1 MDDEH
6 SIEIDLPV
14 YWPERSALF
23 VLWLGYLEISPS
35 YKLAHLYRTDA
46 LHKEQLL
53 NLPVDFEHVLSF
65 YDDFGDIYGLEFE
78 DWWQN
83 RGQSICWDI
92 GEPPRVMEIATLENG
107 VHNHSAANT
116 NIEKFLDKRW
126 IAQGMQNSVL
136 VSIPLGLSKAKISKQ
151 ISNILE
157 NQPDTM
163 KEITRYEPKHRLVGK
178 RNNGETLLK
187 YLQTLITKSTAPNA
201 ELWRIGAAAG
211 ISETYSPELD
221 ANQPIKKGEA
231 AYDRMMLTILTSR
244 ALLRARMI
252 SENAARGIFP
262 SHKKCE
268 YALEI
273 NYSEVCKLHFPEDE

>member
-1 MDDEH
+1 MTYEYSVDV
-6 SIEIDLPV
+6 DLPV
-14 YWPERSALF
+14 YWPDRSALF

-46 LHKEQLL
+46 LHKDQAV
-53 NLPVDFEHVLSF
+53 NLPVDFDRVLNF
-65 YDDFGDIYGLEFE
+65 YDDFGDIYGVEFE
-78 DWWQN
+78 DWWQS
-83 RGQSICWDI
+83 RGQSLCWDI
-92 GEPPRVMEIATLENG
+92 GDLPRVMEIATLKNS
-107 VHNHSAANT
+107 VHNHSVVNT
-116 NIEKFLDKRW
+116 NIEKYLEKSW

-136 VSIPLGLSKAKISKQ
+136 VSIPLGLSKAKISKH

-157 NQPDTM
+157 KQPDTM
-163 KEITRYEPKHRLVGK
+163 KVTSRYEPKYRLAG
-178 RNNGETLLK
+178 RHNNGQTLLK
-187 YLQTLITKSTAPNA
+187 YIQTLLTKSMAPNA

-221 ANQPIKKGEA
+221 ADQPIKKGEA
-231 AYDRMMLTILTSR
+231 TYDRMMLTILTSR

-268 YALEI
+268 HALNI
-273 NYSEVCKLHFPEDE
+273 DYSEVRKLHFPEDE

>member
-1 MDDEH
+1 MTYEYSVDV
-6 SIEIDLPV
+6 DLPV
-14 YWPERSALF
+14 YWPDRSALF

-46 LHKEQLL
+46 LHKDQAV
-53 NLPVDFEHVLSF
+53 NLPVDFDRVLNF
-65 YDDFGDIYGLEFE
+65 YDDFGDIYGVEFE
-78 DWWQN
+78 DWWQS
-83 RGQSICWDI
+83 RGQSLCWDI
-92 GEPPRVMEIATLENG
+92 GDLPRVMEIATLKNS
-107 VHNHSAANT
+107 VHNHSVVNT
-116 NIEKFLDKRW
+116 NIEKYLEKSW

-136 VSIPLGLSKAKISKQ
+136 VSIPLGLSKAKISKH

-157 NQPDTM
+157 KQPDTM
-163 KEITRYEPKHRLVGK
+163 KVTSRYEPKYRLAG
-178 RNNGETLLK
+178 RHNNVQTLL
-187 YLQTLITKSTAPNA
+187 TKSMAPNA

-221 ANQPIKKGEA
+221 ADQPIKKGEA
-231 AYDRMMLTILTSR
+231 TYDRMMLTILTSR

-268 YALEI
+268 HALNI
-273 NYSEVCKLHFPEDE
+273 DYSEVRKLHFPEDE